1 MFDHILLKRMCLAS
15 NNYSCSLIR
24 VQYISKKNFYCI
36 VLQFFLFFFTFYSFL
51 YTYTAAKWDTT
62 LPAILIWQQ
71 FNKKPH
77 YIYQI
82 WWKDLL
88 TPQSLEI
95 RFTFGSQPHT
105 RDDVSCHWFI
115 YKKTLWFNGLP
126 FQSSIMTHLIWILC
140 SCTFKMLT

>member
-1 MFDHILLKRMCLAS
+1 MIIFYLRECVWPLTIILALLLE
-15 NNYSCSLIR
+15 YSTS
-24 VQYISKKNFYCI
+24 VKKISTVLYCN
-36 VLQFFLFFFTFYSFL
+36 FFLFFFTFYSFL

>member
-1 MFDHILLKRMCLAS
+1 MIIFYLRERVWPLTIILALLLE
-15 NNYSCSLIR
+15 YSTS
-24 VQYISKKNFYCI
+24 VKKISTVLYCNFFY
-36 VLQFFLFFFTFYSFL
+36 FFFTFYSFL

>member
-1 MFDHILLKRMCLAS
+1 MIIFYLRECVWPLTIILALLLE
-15 NNYSCSLIR
+15 YSTSVKIVSTVL
-24 VQYISKKNFYCI
+24 YGNFFY
-36 VLQFFLFFFTFYSFL
+36 FFFTFYSFL

-126 FQSSIMTHLIWILC
+126 FQSSVMTHLIWILC

>member
-1 MFDHILLKRMCLAS
+1 MIIFYLRERVWPLTIILALLLE
-15 NNYSCSLIR
+15 YSTS
-24 VQYISKKNFYCI
+24 VKKISTVLYCN
-36 VLQFFLFFFTFYSFL
+36 FFLFFFTFYSFL